1 MSLLGRKIIDQFKTS
16 LPRLTLPV
24 PPYGSGKYWE
34 KVYNTLG
41 VNDVYEWGDLTMEDL
56 EIVRYKKQFQDGI
69 RDLYGDSVFLE
80 DASKSTSIDS
90 SSMVEEDFEK
100 VIGVSLVAK
109 VNDCNGNDIDN
120 HDENDNPAK
129 SKSSILILGCG
140 NSNLGEEIYS
150 YYDKGYATHQ
160 SMNANADTTNA
171 NTNSNTNTN
180 AQQQASASGM
190 NINIIQCDISP
201 SVVSTMSER
210 YAHLPN
216 MSIVQAD
223 ACYPPSKNTNVN
235 VNVNVNAKSNDKN
248 EKKPSHSQSQSQS
261 QPSPFPFRNQS
272 MDAVVDKGLM
282 DALFCSDK
290 KLMPRVM
297 MNIHQSLKCGSV
309 FMFFSFSRPE
319 YLLKETVVRD
329 TIWETDMNINGNDDN
344 DNDDNDDDNERNSA
358 SNVNNDKDK
367 ARDRVLDLWSQVDV
381 CELDTIFMYR
391 FVKKINSD
399 IQIDFVEKNGRMGM
413 GTELIG
419 AELIGAKSM
428 PSMHTRRKIKR

>member
-16 LPRLTLPV
+16 LPRLSLPV

-56 EIVRYKKQFQDGI
+56 EIVRYKKKFQDGI
-69 RDLYGDSVFLE
+69 RDLYGDSVVF
-80 DASKSTSIDS
+80 DASASSSTTTSSSSSTTSASTSTGIDS
-90 SSMVEEDFEK
+90 TRSSSGNSSTVEEDFEK
-100 VIGVSLVAK
+100 AIGVSLIEN
-109 VNDCNGNDIDN
+109 VNDSNGNDNDN
-120 HDENDNPAK
+120 HDDNPEK

-150 YYDKGYATHQ
+150 YYDKQYATHR
-160 SMNANADTTNA
+160 
-171 NTNSNTNTN
+171 
-180 AQQQASASGM
+180 M
-190 NINIIQCDISP
+190 NISIIQCDISP

-223 ACYPPSKNTNVN
+223 ACSPPSKNTNA
-235 VNVNVNAKSNDKN
+235 NAKSNERN
-248 EKKPSHSQSQSQS
+248 EKKASNSMSHSYSHSHS
-261 QPSPFPFRNQS
+261 HSHSHPSPFPFQNES

-297 MNIHQSLKCGSV
+297 MNVHQSLRCGSV

-329 TIWETDMNINGNDDN
+329 TVWETDMDINGDDNDDDDDN
-344 DNDDNDDDNERNSA
+344 DNDVNERNTA

-391 FVKKINSD
+391 FVKKSKSN
-399 IQIDFVEKNGRMGM
+399 IQLDVVEKNGRIGMGM
-413 GTELIG
+413 EHL
-419 AELIGAKSM
+419 GAKPM

>member
-69 RDLYGDSVFLE
+69 RDLYGDSVVLE
-80 DASKSTSIDS
+80 DATTTTSTRIDS

-100 VIGVSLVAK
+100 VIGVSLIEYA
-109 VNDCNGNDIDN
+109 NYTNGNDGDN

-150 YYDKGYATHQ
+150 YYDKQYATHQ
-160 SMNANADTTNA
+160 NMHADANADTA
-171 NTNSNTNTN
+171 NDKQYTN
-180 AQQQASASGM
+180 AQQQASAIGM
-190 NINIIQCDISP
+190 NISIIQCDISP

-223 ACYPPSKNTNVN
+223 ACSPPNKNTKKDTKANTN
-235 VNVNVNAKSNDKN
+235 TKSNEKN
-248 EKKPSHSQSQSQS
+248 KKKTSNSMSQSQSQS
-261 QPSPFPFRNQS
+261 KPSPFPFRNQS
-272 MDAVVDKGLM
+272 IDAIVDKGLM
-282 DALFCSDK
+282 DALFCSEK

-297 MNIHQSLKCGSV
+297 MNVHQSLKCGSV

-319 YLLKETVVRD
+319 YLLKETIVRD
-329 TIWETDMNINGNDDN
+329 TIWETDMDMNINGDD
-344 DNDDNDDDNERNSA
+344 DNDDNEKNSA
-358 SNVNNDKDK
+358 SNVNNVNNDKDR
-367 ARDRVLDLWSQVDV
+367 ARGRVLDLWSQVDV

-399 IQIDFVEKNGRMGM
+399 IQIDFVETNGRMGVGM
-413 GTELIG
+413 EL
-419 AELIGAKSM
+419 LGAKPM

>member
-56 EIVRYKKQFQDGI
+56 EIVRYKKLFQDGI
-69 RDLYGDSVFLE
+69 RDLYGDSVVLD
-80 DASKSTSIDS
+80 DASTSTTTSTSVDRS
-90 SSMVEEDFEK
+90 SLMVEENFEK
-100 VIGVSLVAK
+100 VIGVSLIENI
-109 VNDCNGNDIDN
+109 NDCNSKNDNGNDDDN
-120 HDENDNPAK
+120 NPAK
-129 SKSSILILGCG
+129 MKSSILILGCG
-140 NSNLGEEIYS
+140 NSNLGEEIYC
-150 YYDKGYATHQ
+150 YYDKQYATHQ
-160 SMNANADTTNA
+160 SINANANAYTTNNA
-171 NTNSNTNTN
+171 NANTNTN
-180 AQQQASASGM
+180 AQQQASVTGM
-190 NINIIQCDISP
+190 NISIIQCDISP

-223 ACYPPSKNTNVN
+223 ACSPPNKNTNVN
-235 VNVNVNAKSNDKN
+235 ANANSNSNDKN
-248 EKKPSHSQSQSQS
+248 EKKASMSHSHSHQ
-261 QPSPFPFRNQS
+261 SPFPFRNQS

-282 DALFCSDK
+282 DALFCSEK

-297 MNIHQSLKCGSV
+297 MNVHQSLKCGSV

-329 TIWETDMNINGNDDN
+329 TIWETDMNINGNGDGDN
-344 DNDDNDDDNERNSA
+344 DNYNDIERNSA
-358 SNVNNDKDK
+358 SNVNKEKDK
-367 ARDRVLDLWSQVDV
+367 ARDRALDLWSQVDV

-391 FVKKINSD
+391 FVKKSNSD
-399 IQIDFVEKNGRMGM
+399 IQVDFVETNGRMGM
-413 GTELIG
+413 GMV
-419 AELIGAKSM
+419 GAKPM
-428 PSMHTRRKIKR
+428 PSLHTRRKIKR